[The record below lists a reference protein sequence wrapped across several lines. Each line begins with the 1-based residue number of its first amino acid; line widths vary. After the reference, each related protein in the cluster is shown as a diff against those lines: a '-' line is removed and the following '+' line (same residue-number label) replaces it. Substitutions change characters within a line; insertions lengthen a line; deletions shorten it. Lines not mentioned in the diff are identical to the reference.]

1 MGTGE
6 HSLKRSGIYSFSL
19 NKQNISI
26 NTSNLKNIHVL
37 NIGLYFNDKKIL
49 RCYLFFEIL
58 MINNH
63 IDNCKIIKLSITND
77 YSFQL

>member
-6 HSLKRSGIYSFSL
+6 HSLKRSGIYFFSL

-26 NTSNLKNIHVL
+26 NTSNLKTTYVL

-49 RCYLFFEIL
+49 RCYYLFFETL

-63 IDNCKIIKLSITND
+63 IDNCKIIKPSITND
-77 YSFQL
+77 Y